1 MLEQEKHGHAPG
13 DIERR
18 LVLPGH
24 TDVFAADHLLEQVGR
39 QAVGEL
45 VADFV
50 GYQQLLIV
58 FAFEPEGYLVVRV
71 EHTHGAGG
79 EHPFDNRQHGALARS
94 CVALHQRIK

>member
-71 EHTHGAGG
+71 EHTHGAG
-79 EHPFDNRQHGALARS
+79 ENIRLITVSTVLLPVPVSPFTN
-94 CVALHQRIK
+94 V